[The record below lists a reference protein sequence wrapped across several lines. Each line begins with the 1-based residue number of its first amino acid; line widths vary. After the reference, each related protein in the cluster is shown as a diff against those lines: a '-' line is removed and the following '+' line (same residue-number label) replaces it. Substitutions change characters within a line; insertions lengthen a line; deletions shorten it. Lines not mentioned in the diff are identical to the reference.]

1 MTLKRSPVRV
11 GIRPRK
17 ERAGRFIGSNPV
29 LPTTPKYNFS
39 TQKQNQGLRLDKF
52 LTQEVEDL
60 SRAFIQKLIKDEK
73 VCVNNRLVK
82 SSYKLKTDDQVR
94 IEYKKE
100 QGKLKPNPKI
110 KLNIIYENKDVI
122 VINKPAGLVV
132 HPANYEITNTLVN
145 GLLSYH
151 PKIRNVGEDKLRPG
165 IVHRLDKDT
174 SGVLIIAKNN
184 KVFQYIKSQ
193 FKNRKVQK
201 TYTALVYGKVTPKT
215 AQIEKPIA
223 RNKFNPL
230 KITVFKAQ
238 SSPSSLKYALTKYKV
253 LRYINNC
260 SLLEVYPKTGRMHQ
274 IRVHLSSI
282 GYPVIGDEKYSSKF
296 KVRSSKLR
304 LDRQFLH
311 ASKLNIKLPDGTYA
325 EFGAKLPKDL
335 QNFLNKLAINN

>member
-1 MTLKRSPVRV
+1 M
-11 GIRPRK
+11 
-17 ERAGRFIGSNPV
+17 
-29 LPTTPKYNFS
+29 PKYNFS

-52 LTQEVEDL
+52 LTQEIEDL
-60 SRAFIQKLIKDEK
+60 SRAFIQKLIKDKK
-73 VCVNNRLVK
+73 VVVNSK
-82 SSYKLKTDDQVR
+82 SAKCSYKLRIGDQIE

-100 QGKLKPNPKI
+100 QGKLKLNPKI

-132 HPANYEITNTLVN
+132 HPANYEITDTLVN
-145 GLLSYH
+145 GLLSYY
-151 PKIRNVGEDKLRPG
+151 PKIRSVGEDKLRPG

-174 SGVLIIAKNN
+174 SGTLVIAKNN
-184 KVFQYIKSQ
+184 KAFQYIKSQ

-201 TYTALVYGKVTPKT
+201 TYIALVHGKVTPKI

-230 KITVFKAQ
+230 KMTVLKTQ
-238 SSPSSLKYALTKYKV
+238 ISNSSLKYALTKYKV
-253 LRYINNC
+253 LQYINNY

-282 GYPVIGDEKYSSKF
+282 GHPVVGDEKYSSKF
-296 KVRSSKLR
+296 KVPERRIYGAGKSSKLR

-311 ASKLNIKLPDGTYA
+311 ASKLNIKLPDGTHA
-325 EFGAKLPKDL
+325 EFEAKLPKDL
-335 QNFLNKLAINN
+335 QNFLNKLTINNQQLTITHYARNSN